1 MSLSLFGAKHLVKL
15 NLKQITRYAKIA
27 RTQTRTALA
36 KNWLTILNLNFYFAI
51 HI

>member
-27 RTQTRTALA
+27 RTQNTNSFGKKTG
-36 KNWLTILNLNFYFAI
+36 
-51 HI
+51 